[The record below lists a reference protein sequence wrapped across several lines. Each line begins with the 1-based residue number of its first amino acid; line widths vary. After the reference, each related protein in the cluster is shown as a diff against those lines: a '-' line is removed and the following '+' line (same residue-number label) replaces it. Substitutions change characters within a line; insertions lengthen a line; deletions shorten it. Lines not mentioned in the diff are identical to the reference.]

1 MGILSLNQMS
11 QSSKK
16 SAKKS
21 RRSSFGGSLK
31 SNLDV
36 NDDEAEREER
46 RLQKEEK
53 AREAAVMGTPYRSPS
68 GRKSM
73 HSTAVDEEVV
83 AKISQIISLAQEN
96 KINAGNSFKTMLL
109 ENLDTAVGIRDKETN
124 FQQASCALDA
134 GAKIYASRVDNV
146 HSNALK
152 VLGGLG
158 RTEQIDEGDDMDED
172 VDPTD
177 TPKAKTRTKK
187 VSSAN
192 VIEANLDN
200 INLKKDANSFTVDP
214 MFHIMSAKFDEGG
227 ARGLLMHNLH
237 VSWEGG
243 ITFDS
248 AAAAGT
254 DGQPAEP
261 GESHCAASLID
272 ALREVEMPNDKMC
285 LCPEFEQ
292 YQLTIKGEEADASSN
307 MENDSPPSSSEINEM
322 LPYESDE
329 EDCGM
334 ADDWNEGG
342 EQEEFSMMEQHEGGS
357 ASPTLVGLTDRS
369 APEVL
374 ASQVAMLEAIQDGY
388 ADYSSEYSF
397 FGKMQACW
405 VGAAAQRLHT
415 FKSAMAPQPKK
426 RAEKIP
432 FSINFDGIDEMD
444 FGKSYDIP
452 LKVGMDQQTDAS
464 ITKQYNSKQDLLLPA
479 TDHQFGLRNFTSLF
493 LRPTTALRD
502 SGKVTAGGASEVCVD
517 QWNYDNPADATNY
530 TANDAEGCAM
540 DDMDDDDGMGFN
552 EMGGGEYGFDS
563 GDLIAEPSR
572 VAKIQVNFD
581 RVARQIDV
589 KMLKECMWK
598 QISDEPKE
606 EEEHHTFSQVMADV
620 PKVIPAE
627 MLPNVSVPYCFI
639 CLLHLANENNLE
651 IIDQRDNEV
660 NDLSELT
667 IKLDGLKAA

>member
-1 MGILSLNQMS
+1 
-11 QSSKK
+11 
-16 SAKKS
+16 
-21 RRSSFGGSLK
+21 
-31 SNLDV
+31 
-36 NDDEAEREER
+36 
-46 RLQKEEK
+46 
-53 AREAAVMGTPYRSPS
+53 
-68 GRKSM
+68 
-73 HSTAVDEEVV
+73 
-83 AKISQIISLAQEN
+83 
-96 KINAGNSFKTMLL
+96 
-109 ENLDTAVGIRDKETN
+109 
-124 FQQASCALDA
+124 
-134 GAKIYASRVDNV
+134 V

-158 RTEQIDEGDDMDED
+158 RSEQVDEGDDMDD
-172 VDPTD
+172 DADPTD

-192 VIEANLDN
+192 VIEANLEN
-200 INLKKDANSFTVDP
+200 INLKKDSNSFTVDP

-248 AAAAGT
+248 AAPAGT
-254 DGQPAEP
+254 DGQPAES

-272 ALREVEMPNDKMC
+272 ALLEVAMPEHNMS

-292 YQLTIKGEEADASSN
+292 YQNTIKGEESESGCSLDN
-307 MENDSPPSSSEINEM
+307 NHPPSSSEINDM

-334 ADDWNEGG
+334 ADDWNDGG
-342 EQEEFSMMEQHEGGS
+342 EQEDFSVMEQQG
-357 ASPTLVGLTDRS
+357 ADNTSPALDGLADRS

-415 FKSAMAPQPKK
+415 FKSAMAPQAKK
-426 RAEKIP
+426 KAEKTP

-452 LKVGMDQQTDAS
+452 SRVGLDQQTDAS
-464 ITKQYNSKQDLLLPA
+464 ITKQYNSKQELLLPS

-517 QWNYDNPADATNY
+517 QWNYDNPADAANY
-530 TANDAEGCAM
+530 TANDMEGCAM
-540 DDMDDDDGMGFN
+540 DGVDDDDGFDD
-552 EMGGGEYGFDS
+552 EMGGDFGFDA
-563 GDLIAEPSR
+563 GDLIAEPSK

-581 RVARQIDV
+581 RVARQLDV
-589 KMLKECMWK
+589 KRLKECMWK
-598 QISDEPKE
+598 QLTDEPKE
-606 EEEHHTFSQVMADV
+606 EEEHHTFSQVVSDV

-639 CLLHLANENNLE
+639 CLLHLANEKNLE
-651 IIDQRDNEV
+651 ITDQRENEV
-660 NDLSELT
+660 NNLAELT
-667 IKLDGLKAA
+667 IKLDAMKAA